1 VKTCA
6 EYRKILNDVVQK
18 VFKGSDRI
26 ENEEFD
32 IFLPSMKID
41 CEKGSIVIVLGDK
54 KKGTRESGPVKIE
67 NLATYATN
75 YKLFENVKN
84 IKNLL

>member
-1 VKTCA
+1 M
-6 EYRKILNDVVQK
+6 N
-18 VFKGSDRI
+18 
-26 ENEEFD
+26 N
-32 IFLPSMKID
+32 
-41 CEKGSIVIVLGDK
+41 K
-54 KKGTRESGPVKIE
+54 KKGTQESGPIKVE